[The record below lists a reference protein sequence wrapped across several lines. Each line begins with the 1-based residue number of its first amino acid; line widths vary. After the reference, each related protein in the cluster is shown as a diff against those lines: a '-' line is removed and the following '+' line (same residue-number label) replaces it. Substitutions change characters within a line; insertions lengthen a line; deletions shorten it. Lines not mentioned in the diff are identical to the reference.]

1 MSSVVTLTPYELD
14 WVIANP
20 NPLSTVTEVNPV
32 KFSWWVTRWPEP
44 TTVCGIKEAPD
55 ATIKA
60 MIVMIATTAATAIM
74 AIVKVLSGDF
84 CGIRKFGLGAGGTP
98 TGAPHL

>member
-1 MSSVVTLTPYELD
+1 LSSVVTLTLYELD

-44 TTVCGIKEAPD
+44 TTIFGINEVLD
-55 ATIKA
+55 AAIKA
-60 MIVMIATTAATAIM
+60 MIAMIATMAATAIM
-74 AIVKVLSGDF
+74 AIVKALNGDF
-84 CGIRKFGLGAGGTP
+84 CGLRTFGLGAGGTP
-98 TGAPHL
+98 MGAPHL